1 MKRIEPLLLSFL
13 AVSLLACSEDDMS
26 IQPDSDAAT
35 PAIGLQVWQ
44 RVASKKIFWGH
55 QSVGFDILEGVDLGG
70 RRIIKKR
77 LQVVD
82 STDPS
87 VFDGAGALAHAALGS
102 NADPRSKIDA
112 FVDTMEGGMGNT
124 ADLAFL
130 KFCYLD
136 FQPGSDVRALF
147 TDYKQAIDALALR
160 YPETT
165 FAHMTVPLTERQTGP
180 KALIKKL
187 MGRPIAGFEDNLK
200 RYQFNLLLKV
210 EYGAKSPIFDL
221 AEIESIHPDGS
232 RETVHVR
239 DNIVPA
245 LVPAYT
251 YDGGHLNQLGRQNA
265 ARRFLHFLAGI
276 D

>member
-1 MKRIEPLLLSFL
+1 MKTIEPLLLSAL
-13 AVSLLACSEDDMS
+13 AVSLLACSEDDMR
-26 IQPDSDAAT
+26 IQPHNQAAIS
-35 PAIGLQVWQ
+35 ALGRQEWQ
-44 RVASKKIFWGH
+44 KIASKKIFWGH
-55 QSVGFDILEGVDLGG
+55 QSVGFNILEGVDELVANAPGAG
-70 RRIIKKR
+70 

-87 VFDGAGALAHAALGS
+87 VFDGDGALAHASLGN

-112 FVDTMEGGMGNT
+112 FVDTMEGGMGGV
-124 ADLAFL
+124 AELAFL

-147 TDYKQAIDALALR
+147 ADYKRAIDALARR

-165 FAHMTVPLTERQTGP
+165 FAHVTVPLTERQTGP

-187 MGRPIAGFEDNLK
+187 MRRPIAGVEDNLK
-200 RYQFNLLLKV
+200 RYQFNLLLKA
-210 EYGAKSPIFDL
+210 EYGMKAPIFDL
-221 AEIESIHPDGS
+221 AEVESIHPDGH
-232 RETVHVR
+232 RERVR
-239 DNIVPA
+239 VSDTIVPA

-251 YDGGHLNQLGRQNA
+251 DDGGHLNQLGRQA
-265 ARRFLHFLAGI
+265 AATRLLQFLAGI